1 MRLFQRKPKII
12 SAQDTIPYREM
23 ARDGICRVRSN
34 IYSKTLQ
41 FYDINYKLAQDD
53 DKAVIF
59 ESWCDCLNY
68 FDSEVNVQ
76 IGFVNRHGG
85 LKEYESIVDIKPVGD
100 SYDDVRME
108 YAGMLKDRLSKGN
121 NGISRSK
128 YITFSI
134 ETKDIT
140 EARPR
145 LERIEA
151 DIRNNLKSLG
161 VRSRPLDG
169 AERLK
174 LFYEEFHPDDK
185 DVYSRDF
192 RDLKKGQTTKDAIAP
207 DSFLFDSTY
216 FKVGKYFGVAS
227 YMNLTASEISD
238 EMLAAFLE
246 LDLDIS
252 ISFHLKPMDQLEA
265 VKLIRGKV
273 SDIDRMK
280 IDEQKR
286 AVRAGYDM
294 DILPADLNTYGN
306 EAKRLLSDLTTRNE
320 RLFQVTIIVV
330 NKAATMRELDNA
342 FYQTA
347 GVAQKHNCSLKKLS
361 NLQEEGLMGVL
372 PLGINQ
378 IPIKRRLTTT
388 AAAIFIPFTT
398 QELFMSGE
406 SVYYGLNAIS
416 NNMIMADR
424 KKLKNPNGLILGT
437 PGSGKSFSAKREIT
451 NVFFATQDD
460 IIISDPESEYHPL
473 VSALGGQV
481 IHLSSTSRDYINPM
495 DINMNY
501 AEDDNPLG
509 VKSDFILSLCELIMG
524 NRDGIEAQERSVID
538 RCLPVV
544 YQDYFAHPIP
554 ENMPVLGDLYEC
566 LLRQPEEQARHIS
579 TALEIYVNGSLK
591 VFNHRT
597 NVKLNNRIVCFDIK
611 DLGKQLKK
619 IGMLTVEDQVWNR
632 VSANRSKGKSTRY
645 YLDELHLLLKEEQT
659 AAYTIEIWKRFRK
672 WGGIPTGL
680 TQNIADLLASREI
693 ENIFGN
699 SDFIIM
705 LNQAAGDREILAR
718 HLSISPKQLSFVK
731 NSGEGE
737 GLLFFGDTIIP
748 FIDRFPRDT
757 KIYELITTKPEE
769 VRRGSR

>member
-34 IYSKTLQ
+34 IYSRTLQ

-238 EMLAAFLE
+238 EMLAAFLD

-330 NKAATMRELDNA
+330 NKAATMRELDDA

>member
-34 IYSKTLQ
+34 IYSRTLQ

-330 NKAATMRELDNA
+330 NKAATMRELDDA